1 MINEIKPENGN
12 PEHPV
17 LDFTKSFWTIFIA
30 IFVIQI
36 IQVVTWIILA
46 DESFEV
52 SQSYNLLSE
61 LLGMLWTLIMLL
73 VVIVQIKQAN
83 ILPAS
88 LFNFDFNILRQW
100 LPKIFKYFLLC
111 GAIVGIFAFIIPH
124 SELGLEKRT
133 TFSLLVSFSM
143 VVIFAPL
150 VEEMIFRGY
159 LYTAMRTKFKRKKER
174 LVVNAMF
181 FAGAHVFIL
190 TFFLGVGVPYYI
202 FFLGYFLA
210 KLYDESNSVLPGIM
224 LHSLNNLLVFIIEIV
239 QVTSP
244 EIIYT

>member
-1 MINEIKPENGN
+1 MNNEIKPENGN

-17 LDFTKSFWTIFIA
+17 LDFTRSFWTIFIA

-46 DESFEV
+46 DDSFER
-52 SQSYNLLSE
+52 SQSYYLLSD
-61 LLGMLWTLIMLL
+61 LLGMLWTMILLLI
-73 VVIVQIKQAN
+73 VITQIKQAN
-83 ILPAS
+83 ILPAR
-88 LFNFDFNILRQW
+88 LFNFDLNILRQW
-100 LPKIFKYFLLC
+100 LPQIMKYFLLC
-111 GAIVGIFAFIIPH
+111 GAIVVIFALIIPN
-124 SELGLEKRT
+124 SELELGKRT
-133 TFSLLVSFSM
+133 TISVLVSFFM

-159 LYTAMRTKFKRKKER
+159 LYTAMRSKFKRKNER

-202 FFLGYFLA
+202 FFLGYLLA
-210 KLYDESNSVLPGIM
+210 KLYDESKSVLPGIM
-224 LHSLNNLLVFIIEIV
+224 LHSLNNLLVFIIEILL
-239 QVTSP
+239 VTSP
-244 EIIYT
+244 QTIYI